1 MKQYAKSQGVK
12 ATVVKTSIC
21 LPLSLVPTDGL
32 TAPETLSP
40 THKGMM
46 TGVRSYTDG
55 CLRGSHKFQESII
68 VAIKVAIDQYR
79 LRVLL

>member
-32 TAPETLSP
+32 TVSP